1 MRPRRHHEFPFLKS
15 SHDEV
20 LFSGYSAGIGA
31 ESLGEKPVKSGPG
44 IVKHPF

>member
-1 MRPRRHHEFPFLKS
+1 MRAGRHHESPFLSS

-20 LFSGYSAGIGA
+20 FFSGDSAGIGA